1 MADGN
6 ILVCIPAYFL
16 MCLIVGDDGEKKIPD
31 EGKTKAQF
39 FFDVGTECFV
49 ICDYLMIQDIS
60 DRHPPPRPP

>member
-39 FFDVGTECFV
+39 CFWMLYGRLIQCTSTV
-49 ICDYLMIQDIS
+49 LIYPGIYRMFCDL
-60 DRHPPPRPP
+60 

>member
-1 MADGN
+1 MADDGN

-39 FFDVGTECFV
+39 FFDVV
-49 ICDYLMIQDIS
+49 W
-60 DRHPPPRPP
+60 